1 MTKHINPYI
10 EHGQK
15 TLNIKKMTVSVPIEI
30 YETIQSERK
39 RRIDNK
45 MRHATAS
52 ELLCEAFAHAFTGQ
66 PLPTDEEL
74 FRYVSKAKAEK
85 YELLR
90 KKNRDDNI
98 NSAMMVAESYVGVP
112 EFREHLLNILKHE
125 MSSNEKMI
133 HIYRLVN
140 LLLTYVISDTMS
152 PYLLR
157 KESQN
162 YVESI
167 EKANKY
173 KDFLDFI
180 DYNVQSANLYANSA
194 REVQKVLHQLA
205 ERKNK

>member
-10 EHGQK
+10 EHGK
-15 TLNIKKMTVSVPIEI
+15 KNLHIKKMTVSVPVEI
-30 YETIQSERK
+30 YETIQQERK

-112 EFREHLLNILKHE
+112 EFREHLHRIINQE
-125 MSSNEKMI
+125 MSANEKMI

-157 KESQN
+157 KESQS

-167 EKANKY
+167 EKTNKY

-180 DYNVQSANLYANSA
+180 DYNVQSTNFYANSA
-194 REVQKVLHQLA
+194 REVQKILKHLGD
-205 ERKNK
+205 RKDK